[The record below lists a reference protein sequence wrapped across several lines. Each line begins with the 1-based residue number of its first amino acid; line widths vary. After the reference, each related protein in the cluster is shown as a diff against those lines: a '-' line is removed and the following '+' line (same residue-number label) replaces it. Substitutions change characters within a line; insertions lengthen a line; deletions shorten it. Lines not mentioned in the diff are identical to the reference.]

1 MKLQDMLSAEKM
13 KKYTIAERIN
23 STFRR
28 VIIVFFI
35 LSVLN
40 MVGELQL
47 NANIKKFNN
56 SMYLN
61 TAASLDFKGNIAEIK
76 SSMMSY
82 VSGGKQLS
90 EVESTIGPEIN
101 SAEYC
106 LDALG
111 KATRNRSDYVT
122 KLIDTFHNSE
132 NIRQELISLVESGKN
147 QEAMKLARTEYMG
160 MMNQMQEVATQI
172 SAIAQQNL
180 IKSIKTSKIMVA
192 MIMLVSFVLL
202 ASAVAFSLKV
212 TKVLGESIRA
222 PFEAM
227 ATAIKRIENGDLNI
241 QVEYDGQDETTKFI
255 DILTKICENVGIMM
269 NDIIINLKAI
279 ANGDL
284 TTQPQVDYVGA
295 YAPIKDAIEEI
306 HSKLNGTIT
315 EINTSSEEV
324 SSGAKDIATA
334 ASELAQGTTVQSGI
348 VQEFIASTN
357 ELENTINDAVDKVK
371 QTASIAEVAKEKVHI
386 GNEVMDE
393 MLKSMD
399 EIQKSSES
407 IADVIKIIDSIAEQT
422 NLLALNASIESA
434 RAGEAGKGFAVV
446 ANSIRDLATKCSEI
460 VRDIESMIAVS
471 VDNVNKGQNMAGEAA
486 KSLKDILESV
496 EQTAVISSQ
505 LLEGSRL
512 QQESITQLAKGTN
525 DIAHVVESNAATA
538 EESLAISEE
547 LANQSIRL
555 KGQVEF
561 FKINA

>member
-1 MKLQDMLSAEKM
+1 
-13 KKYTIAERIN
+13 
-23 STFRR
+23 
-28 VIIVFFI
+28 
-35 LSVLN
+35 
-40 MVGELQL
+40 
-47 NANIKKFNN
+47 
-56 SMYLN
+56 
-61 TAASLDFKGNIAEIK
+61 
-76 SSMMSY
+76 
-82 VSGGKQLS
+82 
-90 EVESTIGPEIN
+90 
-101 SAEYC
+101 
-106 LDALG
+106 
-111 KATRNRSDYVT
+111 
-122 KLIDTFHNSE
+122 
-132 NIRQELISLVESGKN
+132 
-147 QEAMKLARTEYMG
+147 
-160 MMNQMQEVATQI
+160 
-172 SAIAQQNL
+172 
-180 IKSIKTSKIMVA
+180 
-192 MIMLVSFVLL
+192 
-202 ASAVAFSLKV
+202 
-212 TKVLGESIRA
+212 
-222 PFEAM
+222 
-227 ATAIKRIENGDLNI
+227 
-241 QVEYDGQDETTKFI
+241 
-255 DILTKICENVGIMM
+255 MM